1 MVALAYKPVP
11 FRAPDYLSQ
20 EVIAGVRAAKTR
32 KGIPSYSNA
41 YASRFATLL
50 ADAACQDWAL
60 IGAYTLHQMPFA
72 RACLDAFL
80 MVEAPTSAIVAATEV
95 EDDVLAAYAA
105 LFFDSGV
112 YPNRLVKI
120 SFAEQMPAN
129 TDEEKRARDLM
140 TWGIHLGWE
149 YLAWK
154 VSGGRITMPASA
166 AVHQL
171 LSDSLWR
178 SREHVF
184 SSLTDAR
191 TKESRAWVPQMLKAA
206 ELMHKMDAIR
216 ENPVETL
223 RIQLLDKDETCSI
236 YELPE
241 GQELLS

>member
-1 MVALAYKPVP
+1 VVAIAYQPVP
-11 FRAPDYLSQ
+11 FRTPDHLSQ
-20 EVIAGVRAAKTR
+20 EVITLVKAAKTR
-32 KGIPSYSNA
+32 KSLPEFSNV
-41 YASRFATLL
+41 YAARFATLL
-50 ADAACQDWAL
+50 TDPSCTDDPLVA
-60 IGAYTLHQMPFA
+60 AYTLHQMPFA

-80 MVEAPTSAIVAATEV
+80 MVDSPTSSIVASTEV
-95 EDDVLAAYAA
+95 SDEVVAAYAA
-105 LFFDSGV
+105 LFFDAGV

-120 SFAEQMPAN
+120 SFAEQMPAG
-129 TDEEKRARDLM
+129 TAEEKRARDLM

-154 VSGGRITMPASA
+154 VSGGRITMPAA
-166 AVHQL
+166 VAVHQL

-191 TKESRAWVPQMLKAA
+191 TKESRAWVPQVLKAA

-216 ENPVETL
+216 DNPIETL
-223 RIQLLDKDETCSI
+223 RIHLLDEDETCSI